1 MPRRRSFGEGVVEIG
16 NGQTPPPG
24 QAKIQRIPERRR
36 EQAEQGFRRMRDEPT
51 ESLEQ
56 KSEHARGIWL

>member
-1 MPRRRSFGEGVVEIG
+1 MVEIG